1 MRVYLCGSFQFKD
14 MIEELEG
21 RLRKEGVESLVSK
34 KMDDRGIIGC
44 LEKIDKADIVYIVNP
59 NGYVGKSV
67 SADIGY
73 AHARN
78 RPIYV
83 MNQIDD
89 PPVMN
94 LVKAVRSFE
103 ELLSITRGHV
113 CSDGA
118 SCAPKS

>member
-1 MRVYLCGSFQFKD
+1 MRVYLCGSFQFID

-21 RLRKEGVESLVSK
+21 RLRKEDIESLVSK

-73 AHARN
+73 AYARN
-78 RPIYV
+78 KSIYV

-94 LVKAVRSFE
+94 LVKAVASFE
-103 ELLSITRGHV
+103 ELLSIIRGHV